1 MMGGTVRTPLR
12 IAIGGGGT
20 GGHTFPALATL
31 DALARLAELD
41 ILWIGSRGGTE
52 RLVARERGLRFRWIP
67 TGKLRRELTPRTLV
81 DLALI
86 PLGVAGAYYT
96 MRTFRP
102 DIVFATGG
110 YVSVP
115 VVIGAWL
122 ACLPIVI
129 HEQTAVAG
137 LATRI
142 AAPFADVVAISWE
155 STRAHLRARTIVHT
169 GLPIRRDLLGG
180 DADRARRHLGLT
192 DDLPIV
198 YITGGALGA
207 HAINETVRQSLPQLL
222 AMTQLVHQC
231 GPASVNGDLPRLQ
244 QARAQLPEYL
254 QRRYVVRER
263 FNDEL
268 ADIYAA
274 AHLVIGRAGAST
286 VAEIAAL
293 GKPALFIP
301 LPGAR
306 GDEQTANARLLADRG
321 AAIIVPQE
329 EFTPCHL
336 VELVRHLLDDPAQLR
351 AMGELG
357 RSLVIPDA
365 AERLAMLILRV
376 AHRERV
382 DPAPRAQLKN

>member
-1 MMGGTVRTPLR
+1 MRAPLR
-12 IAIGGGGT
+12 IVIGGGGT
-20 GGHTFPALATL
+20 GGHTFPAVATL
-31 DALARLAELD
+31 DALAKLTELD
-41 ILWIGSRGGTE
+41 ILWIGSRRGTE
-52 RLVARERGLRFRWIP
+52 RQVARERGLRYRWIP

-86 PLGVAGAYYT
+86 PLGITGAYYA

-102 DIVFATGG
+102 AIVFATGG

-122 ACLPIVI
+122 ARLPIVI

-142 AAPFADVVAISWE
+142 AAAFADVVAISWE
-155 STRAHLRARTIVHT
+155 STRAHLRARSIVHT
-169 GLPIRRDLLGG
+169 GLPVRRDLLGG
-180 DADRARRHLGLT
+180 DADRARRSLGLT
-192 DDLPIV
+192 DELPIV

-207 HAINETVRQSLPQLL
+207 HAINETVRQSLPHLL
-222 AMTQLVHQC
+222 AITQIVHQC
-231 GPASVNGDLPRLQ
+231 GPTSVNGDLPRLQ
-244 QARAQLPEYL
+244 QARAQLPECL
-254 QRRYVVRER
+254 QQRYVVRER
-263 FNDEL
+263 FTEEL

-274 AHLVIGRAGAST
+274 ADLVIGRAGAST
-286 VAEIAAL
+286 VAEIAVL

-321 AAIIVPQE
+321 AAIILPQE
-329 EFTPCHL
+329 QLTRSRL
-336 VELVRHLLDDPAQLR
+336 VELIRHLLDDPAQLR
-351 AMGELG
+351 SMGELA
-357 RSLVIPDA
+357 RTLVIPDA

-382 DPAPRAQLKN
+382 DPVPRVPLKN